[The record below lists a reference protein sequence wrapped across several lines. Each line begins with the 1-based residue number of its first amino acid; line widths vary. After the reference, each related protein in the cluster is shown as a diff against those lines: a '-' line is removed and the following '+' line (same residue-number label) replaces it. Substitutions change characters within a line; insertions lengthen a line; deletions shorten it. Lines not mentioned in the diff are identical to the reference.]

1 MAISKRKVALHVHP
15 AVLTGAVG
23 IFTGAHITGIS
34 YQMQILVCEVLGKT
48 GSAFYSFCLMPSR
61 YPFSGH
67 AEVWN

>member
-1 MAISKRKVALHVHP
+1 MAISKRKVALRVHP
-15 AVLTGAVG
+15 AVLNGAVG

-48 GSAFYSFCLMPSR
+48 GSAFHSFRLMPSR

-67 AEVWN
+67 AEM